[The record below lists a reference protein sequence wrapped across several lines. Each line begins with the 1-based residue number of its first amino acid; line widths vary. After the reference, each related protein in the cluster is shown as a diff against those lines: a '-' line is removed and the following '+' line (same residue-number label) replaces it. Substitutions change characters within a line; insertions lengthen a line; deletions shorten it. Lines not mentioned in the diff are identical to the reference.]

1 MNKKD
6 EETKDGAFRF
16 LVFFVI
22 RAFFLFRQAFLR
34 EFIMQEP
41 PFFVKIK
48 QESLA
53 LDYVGIPESTMYS
66 VAINKK
72 QLQQM
77 ILEETK

>member
-1 MNKKD
+1 
-6 EETKDGAFRF
+6 
-16 LVFFVI
+16 
-22 RAFFLFRQAFLR
+22 
-34 EFIMQEP
+34 MQEP

-48 QESLA
+48 QESLV
-53 LDYVGIPESTMYS
+53 LDYVGFPESTMYS

>member
-1 MNKKD
+1 MVH
-6 EETKDGAFRF
+6 F
-16 LVFFVI
+16 VSSSFFMI
-22 RAFFLFRQAFLR
+22 RALFLFRQGFLR

-53 LDYVGIPESTMYS
+53 LDYVGFPESTMSS

>member
-1 MNKKD
+1 MVH
-6 EETKDGAFRF
+6 F
-16 LVFFVI
+16 VSSSFFVI

-53 LDYVGIPESTMYS
+53 C
-66 VAINKK
+66 
-72 QLQQM
+72 
-77 ILEETK
+77 

>member
-1 MNKKD
+1 MVH
-6 EETKDGAFRF
+6 F
-16 LVFFVI
+16 VSSSFFEI

-53 LDYVGIPESTMYS
+53 LKVRCI
-66 VAINKK
+66 
-72 QLQQM
+72 QLP
-77 ILEETK
+77 